1 MKLKQKYDKLLE
13 ALEIIGSYKYCS
25 CGCPNKASAR
35 IAGKPATVWSIA
47 NKALRNVGHK
57 VKVYDEDSDYRQSP

>member
-1 MKLKQKYDKLLE
+1 MRLKQKYDKLLE
-13 ALEIIGSYKYCS
+13 ALEVIGSYKYCD

-35 IAGKPATVWSIA
+35 IVSKPAIIWSIA

-57 VKVYDEDSDYRQSP
+57 VKVYNENCNY

>member
-13 ALEIIGSYKYCS
+13 ALEVIGSYKYCD

-35 IAGKPATVWSIA
+35 IAGKPAVIWSIA

-57 VKVYDEDSDYRQSP
+57 VKVYNENCNY